1 MAPAPSRS
9 RSAQTALAGCVLALV
24 AFALFRLYAPTAA
37 RPTEAAPPRRQVDL
51 NRADRQELMQ
61 IPGLGAS
68 NADAILAHRA
78 ERGPFESLDD
88 LTHVHGVGSKTTE
101 KVKPWLQLGSP
112 EEPIERLERKP
123 VSPSPPMSGKAKLL
137 ATDAKIDVNAA
148 TEADFV
154 RLPGIGPTLAAR
166 IVQYRANAAFA
177 TVDDLRKV
185 KGIGVKTLDAIRPF
199 LAVEKK

>member
-1 MAPAPSRS
+1 MAPAPSIS
-9 RSAQTALAGCVLALV
+9 RSAQTALAACVLALV
-24 AFALFRLYAPTAA
+24 VFALFRLYAPTVT
-37 RPTEAAPPRRQVDL
+37 RPTDESAPRRQVDL

-88 LTHVHGVGSKTTE
+88 LTHVHGVGPKTTE
-101 KVKPWLQLGSP
+101 KVKPWLQLGTA
-112 EEPIERLERKP
+112 EEPVERLERKP
-123 VSPSPPMSGKAKLL
+123 VSPPVPMSGKAKLL

-154 RLPGIGPTLAAR
+154 RLPGIGPALAAR
-166 IVQYRANAAFA
+166 IVSYRANAAFA

-199 LAVEKK
+199 IAVEKK

>member
-1 MAPAPSRS
+1 MAPAPSIS
-9 RSAQTALAGCVLALV
+9 RSAQTALAGCVLALI

-61 IPGLGAS
+61 IPGLGPS

-88 LTHVHGVGSKTTE
+88 LTHVHGVGPKTTE
-101 KVKPWLQLGSP
+101 KVKPWLQLGP
-112 EEPIERLERKP
+112 AEEPVERLERKP
-123 VSPSPPMSGKAKLL
+123 VIPTSPLSGKAKML

-154 RLPGIGPTLAAR
+154 RLPGIGPALAAR
-166 IVQYRANAAFA
+166 IVSYRANAAFA

-199 LAVEKK
+199 IAVGKK

>member
-1 MAPAPSRS
+1 MAPAPSIS

-24 AFALFRLYAPTAA
+24 VFALFRLYAPTAA

-61 IPGLGAS
+61 IPGLGPS

-88 LTHVHGVGSKTTE
+88 LTHVHGVGPKTTE
-101 KVKPWLQLGSP
+101 KVKPWLQLGVA
-112 EEPIERLERKP
+112 EEPVERLERKP
-123 VSPSPPMSGKAKLL
+123 VSPSAPQSGKAKLL

-166 IVQYRANAAFA
+166 IVSYRANATFA

-199 LAVEKK
+199 IAVGKK